1 MDVDILI
8 SAAHRIIYVNL
19 RKWHLQI
26 EINIH
31 NRNLIFNSK
40 NVP

>member
-8 SAAHRIIYVNL
+8 SAAHWIISANL
-19 RKWHLQI
+19 QKRHLQI